1 MSLKRF
7 YELCDMLR
15 QYLGKKCT
23 HLRSPIFVA
32 VQVDSFLYCISN
44 KGCYRKTVNVFGIS
58 GASISGIIRR
68 VSYAVTTFVSPNI
81 IRLPTSEGEVQEL
94 TDAYLEAHGFSQFI
108 SGIDGT
114 HIEITE
120 PSKHYSGFMNRKG
133 HFPLNVQAVCDYM
146 YDFQDIIVKWPGNGH
161 DARVFLNSTIN
172 ECSEKRIIPPC
183 GKILA
188 EGGDSVPVYLLDNR
202 VNALLLFLLK
212 AFSGGGRNERQ
223 KCFSYKLPCNS
234 TPIEN
239 SFGRLKT
246 QFRCLQRAAD
256 VKLDTLPQT

>member
-1 MSLKRF
+1 
-7 YELCDMLR
+7 
-15 QYLGKKCT
+15 
-23 HLRSPIFVA
+23 
-32 VQVDSFLYCISN
+32 
-44 KGCYRKTVNVFGIS
+44 
-58 GASISGIIRR
+58 
-68 VSYAVTTFVSPNI
+68 
-81 IRLPTSEGEVQEL
+81 
-94 TDAYLEAHGFSQFI
+94 
-108 SGIDGT
+108 
-114 HIEITE
+114 
-120 PSKHYSGFMNRKG
+120 
-133 HFPLNVQAVCDYM
+133 M

-223 KCFSYKLPCNS
+223 KFFSYKLPCNS
-234 TPIEN
+234 IPIEN